1 MSFFVQYVYWY
12 LTVMYTNFS
21 LEMPG
26 CLSAV
31 FAGIGSGI
39 RPGSMGPLQLR
50 KGGETPSVSPPLLRL
65 ISD

>member
-39 RPGSMGPLQLR
+39 RPGAMSYF
-50 KGGETPSVSPPLLRL
+50 S
-65 ISD
+65 